1 MYRYWR
7 PNMTA
12 GQTPAFGY
20 TFDSA
25 EGTTLWAVQVG
36 VGTVIAVAICERR

>member
-1 MYRYWR
+1 
-7 PNMTA
+7 MTA
-12 GQTPAFGY
+12 GQTPALGY

-25 EGTTLWAVQVG
+25 EGTLLWAVQVG